1 VYANQRSAHFVP
13 GGLLLVDP
21 CITLATVVVGFLD
34 PRKGDPYEGDAGTA
48 IRSEGSHN
56 DAMRDAIITP
66 QWQDFYEATGIPAAV
81 RVGQSVRLTGHTGT
95 RSDGSFSADLAEQ
108 SRQTF
113 ENIADTL
120 AAAGCSWADVEE
132 ITAYH
137 VGLQAQGDLVLE
149 VAGQFMSKPF
159 PAWSAI
165 GVTEL
170 YEPDAVVEIRV
181 IATIPTGA

>member
-1 VYANQRSAHFVP
+1 
-13 GGLLLVDP
+13 
-21 CITLATVVVGFLD
+21 
-34 PRKGDPYEGDAGTA
+34 
-48 IRSEGSHN
+48 
-56 DAMRDAIITP
+56 MRDAIITP
-66 QWQDFYEATGIPAAV
+66 QWREFYEATGIPAAV

-95 RSDGSFSADLAEQ
+95 RSDGSFSADLTEQ

-120 AAAGCSWADVEE
+120 AAAGCTWADVEE

-181 IATIPTGA
+181 IATIPPFSRELAVSTEHVVHPVLPGGWSAAALQLALLTWRNSLTKVREWLMRRLNRFAVSTGW